1 MLLWPSFL
9 PAPRPMSLDA
19 KITAYIAQIQNQTC
33 LDSKDTILATL
44 MQFHDDVKECHNDE
58 RRVRLVDK
66 IIATADQLLDDHAPA
81 EGAPAAPAVDSQH
94 ETCAETYAHDEGE
107 HSAWVAEPVSNLS
120 FSDVVGA
127 DDAIEVI
134 REAIIVPLAFPRLFE
149 RAEATPWRGALLYG
163 PPGTGKSLLARTA
176 ASEAGVAFLNAC
188 CADLTS
194 KFVGGSEKLVRSLF
208 ARAREL
214 APSLVFLDEVDSIAS
229 TRESDKSVADQRLTN
244 QLLVELDRNGR
255 FERPVFTLAATNL
268 PWALDGAVMRRLAK
282 KIYVQLPNAQH
293 RRVILQKLLP
303 VSMAVS
309 ETELQ
314 LLADGS
320 AGFSGSDLLSFCNDL
335 KMQPLRM
342 LLRATSFDVRRGE
355 DGATCTGVHARLPGE
370 QAGADDEHDAL
381 AGVIARYGEELVAI
395 PRVPFDLVI
404 RRLQDFQRHV
414 KAPDVA
420 RYDAFQGA

>member
-1 MLLWPSFL
+1 
-9 PAPRPMSLDA
+9 MSLDA
-19 KITAYIAQIQNQTC
+19 KITAYIETIHNKTC
-33 LDSKDTILATL
+33 PDSKDAMLETL
-44 MQFHDDVKECHNDE
+44 MQFHDDVKTCHSDD
-58 RRVRLVDK
+58 RRVRLVEK
-66 IIATADQLLDDHAPA
+66 IIATADQLLDDHA
-81 EGAPAAPAVDSQH
+81 APAAPNAHTPAADAPAADAPAGARH

-107 HSAWVAEPVSNLS
+107 HPTWTAEPVPKLS
-120 FSDVVGA
+120 FADVVGA
-127 DDAIEVI
+127 DDAVEVI
-134 REAIIVPLAFPRLFE
+134 REAIIMPLAFPRLFE

-255 FERPVFTLAATNL
+255 AARPVFTLAATNL
-268 PWALDGAVMRRLAK
+268 PWALDSAVMRRLAK
-282 KIYVQLPNAQH
+282 KVYVQLPNAQH
-293 RRVILQKLLP
+293 RRAILEKALP
-303 VSMAVS
+303 ASLGTS

-314 LLADGS
+314 LLADS
-320 AGFSGSDLLSFCNDL
+320 SSGFSGSDLVSFCNDL

-355 DGATCTGVHARLPGE
+355 DGQTCTAVHARLPGE
-370 QAGADDEHDAL
+370 QAGAEDEHDAL
-381 AGVIARYGEELVAI
+381 AGVIGRYGEELVAI
-395 PRVPFDLVI
+395 PRVPFEQVM
-404 RRLQDFQRHV
+404 RGLQDFRRHV
-414 KAPDVA
+414 KVADVT
-420 RYDAFQGA
+420 RYEAFQAA